1 VPDHQEDD
9 NLLGHEQVHP
19 DYLVAGKI
27 IEAFDHDLLL
37 ETILP
42 HAVTRPTNVL
52 QLYCSRAKTS
62 WYAVDKVRPPDRRK
76 LHK

>member
-1 VPDHQEDD
+1 MPDHREDD
-9 NLLGHEQVHP
+9 NLLGYEQVHP

-27 IEAFDHDLLL
+27 IEAFNHDLLL

-42 HAVTRPTNVL
+42 PAVTRPTNVL
-52 QLYCSRAKTS
+52 QPYCSRANTC

-76 LHK
+76 LHE

>member
-1 VPDHQEDD
+1 MPDHREDD

-19 DYLVAGKI
+19 NYLVAGKI
-27 IEAFDHDLLL
+27 IEAFNHDLLL

-42 HAVTRPTNVL
+42 PAVTRPTNVL
-52 QLYCSRAKTS
+52 QPYCSRANTC

-76 LHK
+76 LHE